1 MWTAAQRAEHGPSG
15 TAFPSNLSDEEW
27 ARLGP
32 LIPAATPGGRPR
44 KTDMRSAMNAIL
56 YLLRTGCP
64 WRYLPRDGFPPRSTV
79 YNIFRKFQ
87 QDGVWEAL
95 WAELVMALRERLG
108 REASPTA
115 AILDSQTL
123 KAAEKGDARPGT
135 KTTQWVTTPANRL
148 RGASSTPLSIPR
160 DCR

>member
-1 MWTAAQRAEHGPSG
+1 MGRAG
-15 TAFPSNLSDEEW
+15 TAFPSNLSADEW
-27 ARLGP
+27 ARLEP

-87 QDGVWEAL
+87 HDGVWEAI
-95 WAELVMALRERLG
+95 WAELAMALRERLG

-135 KTTQWVTTPANRL
+135 KTTQWVTTLASGS
-148 RGASSTPLSIPR
+148 RGVSSTSLSIPR

>member
-1 MWTAAQRAEHGPSG
+1 MWTDDQRKTYAQSGHG
-15 TAFPSNLSDEEW
+15 FPSNLTDAEW
-27 ARLGP
+27 ACLGP
-32 LIPAATPGGRPR
+32 LIPDAKPGGRPR
-44 KTDMRSAMNAIL
+44 KTDMRAAMDAIL

-87 QDGVWEAL
+87 REGIWEAI
-95 WAELVMALRERLG
+95 WAQLYAALRERLG

-123 KAAEKGDARPGT
+123 KSAEKGGV
-135 KTTQWVTTPANRL
+135 KTTRWVTTLAR
-148 RGASSTPLSIPR
+148 S
-160 DCR
+160 